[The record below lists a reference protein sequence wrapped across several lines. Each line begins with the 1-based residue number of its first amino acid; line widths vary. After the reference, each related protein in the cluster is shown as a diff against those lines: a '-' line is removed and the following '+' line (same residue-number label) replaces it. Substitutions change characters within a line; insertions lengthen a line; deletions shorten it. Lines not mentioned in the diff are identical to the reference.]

1 MSQMICA
8 MLSKPRDVKNSNP
21 TSQSNLKGANFKDAI
36 LDRANLVGQDLRE
49 TVLTGASMAGTALA
63 GARFSVGTG
72 LTMAQASTARWAGKA
87 AQWIQEEAIEDFNAN
102 VDKIFTVIVEEDG
115 GFRFLAD

>member
-1 MSQMICA
+1 

-49 TVLTGASMAGTALA
+49 TVLTGASMAGTALTSNGGIVQNPGDGLLSGSGSGSGCGPSA
-63 GARFSVGTG
+63 ISNAARLARFGSQSG
-72 LTMAQASTARWAGKA
+72 R
-87 AQWIQEEAIEDFNAN
+87 
-102 VDKIFTVIVEEDG
+102 
-115 GFRFLAD
+115 